1 MAMCKQIDVVLPCKN
16 DSFACYFKSEGEEHE
31 FLLIDM
37 LEVEEKQ
44 YAVLSPI
51 EDNEESDD
59 AIILRWK
66 MSSHTFGIK
75 KQRFSSI

>member
-1 MAMCKQIDVVLPCKN
+1 
-16 DSFACYFKSEGEEHE
+16 
-31 FLLIDM
+31 M

-59 AIILRWK
+59 AIILRVETDENGEDMLYDIEDDEEWEK
-66 MSSHTFGIK
+66 VVDIWNE
-75 KQRFSSI
+75 SIPRYVK